1 MLYSASNKAGF
12 FWQINLIKL
21 LAHLTY
27 LLLLE
32 PCMAC
37 CSSSLLRVTEYLL
50 KFWVLFLFLFFSF
63 FFKNK
68 HLFLVV
74 VSALFIKDAFYKG
87 SILVN
92 IIFLFHINDLRHDV
106 IFNTAKC
113 NCLLIFGNNL
123 SCLLNVILTE
133 TLFTGLESGLLI
145 SVLGKLYLFY
155 LIV

>member
-1 MLYSASNKAGF
+1 MLQNICLVSFS
-12 FWQINLIKL
+12 
-21 LAHLTY
+21 
-27 LLLLE
+27 
-32 PCMAC
+32 
-37 CSSSLLRVTEYLL
+37 
-50 KFWVLFLFLFFSF
+50 FLFF

-92 IIFLFHINDLRHDV
+92 IIFLLHINDLRHDV

-145 SVLGKLYLFY
+145 SVLGKLNLFY

>member
-1 MLYSASNKAGF
+1 MLYSASNKAGL

-37 CSSSLLRVTEYLL
+37 CSSSLLRVTEYLSC
-50 KFWVLFLFLFFSF
+50 FFFFSLL

-92 IIFLFHINDLRHDV
+92 IIFLLHINDLRHDV

-145 SVLGKLYLFY
+145 SVLGKLNLFY